1 MIFDLLVQTSNLATV
16 WDAGLNRPP
25 SSLKIM
31 PLSNQTDAN
40 TEAVLIVRKD
50 CDSLQDLIL
59 QLIDPQQVI
68 ETQRRVIER
77 EITPMF

>member
-1 MIFDLLVQTSNLATV
+1 
-16 WDAGLNRPP
+16 
-25 SSLKIM
+25 M